1 MSRFYFMTAAIG
13 FVMTFFYWLMYR
25 TGVPFFRHG
34 YSLVILALPLVFGWV
49 QFRGPESGLPLPV
62 LRFLSYLG
70 GYWLAFFHYSLYFF
84 ALYLVLR
91 LGLLLAG
98 AVHPGLAGGQTL
110 AAWYARAAFVI
121 VLAIVVGGG
130 WNALHPRVRT
140 LTYDTGGRLP
150 SPQKVVFV
158 TDIHLGGLFGRSYAE
173 ELVRKVNAQ
182 KPDLVLLGGDLIDN
196 KLIWILREKSYEP
209 LAGFRSTYGTYAVR
223 GNHDHYDGRVAAEQ
237 RLFESTGIRFLVNGA
252 VDLPDRIR
260 LVGLED
266 YRTMPVNPYLASLAG
281 RDPQQVRI
289 LMEHQPRRFLEA
301 RDAGY
306 DLYLCGHTHA
316 GQQAPL
322 NFITGR
328 MYLLDYG
335 ARRFGS
341 MLGVVSSGYGLWG
354 SPVRVGN
361 RPEIVVLDLR

>member
-1 MSRFYFMTAAIG
+1 M
-13 FVMTFFYWLMYR
+13 
-25 TGVPFFRHG
+25 
-34 YSLVILALPLVFGWV
+34 
-49 QFRGPESGLPLPV
+49 
-62 LRFLSYLG
+62 
-70 GYWLAFFHYSLYFF
+70 
-84 ALYLVLR
+84 
-91 LGLLLAG
+91 
-98 AVHPGLAGGQTL
+98 
-110 AAWYARAAFVI
+110 
-121 VLAIVVGGG
+121 
-130 WNALHPRVRT
+130 
-140 LTYDTGGRLP
+140 TYDTGGRLQ

-182 KPDLVLLGGDLIDN
+182 KPDLVLFGGDLIDN

-209 LAGFRSTYGTYAVR
+209 LAGIRSTYGIYAVR
-223 GNHDHYDGRVAAEQ
+223 GNHDHYDGRVVAEQ
-237 RLFESTGIRFLVNGA
+237 RLFESAGIRFLVNGA
-252 VDLPDRIR
+252 VSLPDRIR

-266 YRTMPVNPYLASLAG
+266 YRTMPQNPFLASLAG
-281 RDPQQVRI
+281 SDPQQVRI
-289 LMEHQPRRFLEA
+289 LMEHQPQRFLEA

-361 RPEIVVLDLR
+361 RPEIVVLELR

>member
-1 MSRFYFMTAAIG
+1 MTI
-13 FVMTFFYWLMYR
+13 T
-25 TGVPFFRHG
+25 TG
-34 YSLVILALPLVFGWV
+34 
-49 QFRGPESGLPLPV
+49 
-62 LRFLSYLG
+62 
-70 GYWLAFFHYSLYFF
+70 
-84 ALYLVLR
+84 
-91 LGLLLAG
+91 
-98 AVHPGLAGGQTL
+98 
-110 AAWYARAAFVI
+110 
-121 VLAIVVGGG
+121 
-130 WNALHPRVRT
+130 
-140 LTYDTGGRLP
+140 
-150 SPQKVVFV
+150 
-158 TDIHLGGLFGRSYAE
+158 
-173 ELVRKVNAQ
+173 
-182 KPDLVLLGGDLIDN
+182 
-196 KLIWILREKSYEP
+196 
-209 LAGFRSTYGTYAVR
+209 
-223 GNHDHYDGRVAAEQ
+223 
-237 RLFESTGIRFLVNGA
+237 LFESTGIRFLVNGA